1 MPVAKVNG
9 TKVITGM
16 VRFSYVNIFNARAF
30 EANQEEKYSMCIII
44 DKNDKD
50 TIKAIKQAIENAKAE
65 GKNSKWN
72 GKIPGNLKL
81 PLRDGSER
89 EDEAEEYQG
98 KMFLNCSSK
107 TKPGI
112 IDRNKNEILDSTEV
126 YSGCYGRVSLNFYP
140 FNSNGNKGVAV
151 GLNNVQ
157 MLKDGEPLGAARAS
171 AEADFD
177 DDLDDL
183 EDDMLD

>member
-16 VRFSYVNIFNARAF
+16 VRFSYVNIFNARSFDAS
-30 EANQEEKYSMCIII
+30 QDEKYSMCIII
-44 DKNDKD
+44 DKKDKD
-50 TIKAIKQAIENAKAE
+50 TIKAIKTAIENAKAD

-72 GKIPGNLKL
+72 GKVPNNLKL
-81 PLRDGSER
+81 PLRDGEER

-98 KMFLNCSSK
+98 MMFLNASSK

-112 IDRNKNEILDSTEV
+112 IDRNKNEILDSSEV

-140 FNSNGNKGVAV
+140 FNSNGNKGIAV

-157 MLKDGEPLGAARAS
+157 MLKDGEPLGAARQS

-177 DDLDDL
+177 DLDD
-183 EDDMLD
+183 EDDLLD